1 MERPFVFMT
10 IPFIIGIILSY
21 YFDLEITIVVIL
33 LALSLLFYF
42 LKYIN
47 RKSSIVLLFLILSLL
62 GVLISSYNLKDS
74 ILKTKI
80 GKNVRINARVHDIV
94 WIDEEQ
100 GKYIIKVE
108 GIKEDNTY
116 TNLRENTVLKI
127 LGNKEIELGDEIVF
141 SGILKEPLENTNPK
155 LFNYK
160 LSLLSNKIH
169 TTVTIKDYSIMEINK
184 ENKPTIY
191 KIKNNFREKIENLF
205 DNSLREK
212 NSSLMKSIVLGEYSY
227 LDEENIL
234 KYRSLGLAHIL
245 AVSGLHIS
253 IISGFLIYLLSHLGI
268 KRKTNVFI
276 TLSVIWFYGFLIG
289 FPPSLLR
296 ANIMLSIFFC
306 ANIIS
311 EPYDSINTLFF
322 AMFILVVINPMWL
335 FNLGFQLSFIATFSI
350 IYFTPKVR
358 NIFYPYDNKITY
370 ALSALLA
377 VQIGLLPVQSYYF
390 NNISI
395 ISIFSN
401 LIIGPIF
408 SLALIIAGISILSS
422 YLIPGLNLFIG
433 MVLDL
438 ILSIQFYLID
448 VLDNL
453 SFGTIKMYSPD
464 IIDFILYYILILLI
478 FGVIKLD
485 KFDYKIKK
493 LILYYLVFVVIFNS
507 LSLFTDKS
515 MEIHFI
521 DVGQGDSIFIKT
533 RKGNYL
539 IDTGGSIT
547 DSFDVGKNITLPYL
561 QKIGVRNLRGVFI
574 THFDDDH
581 SKSLPLLIDNIKI
594 DNILISYEDM
604 ANQNYKAIK
613 EKDIP
618 LKILK
623 EKDLIWLD
631 KDVYIEVLSPNYD
644 LINRNLKGNNLSLV
658 FLLSYYGIEIL
669 FTGDMEKEAEWEII
683 DKFQSPID
691 IIKVPHHGSNTSSA
705 EELLN
710 KIKPE
715 IAIISVGR
723 SNFYGHPKKEIID
736 RYEGL
741 GSKIYRTD
749 TMGMIK
755 LKLYKENMTIEPFI
769 KEKLSLINYL
779 DKNLLI
785 IMFYIIYLLASYI
798 LVKVYLHYE
807 KELLISELH

>member
-658 FLLSYYGIEIL
+658 FLLSYYGREIL

>member
-358 NIFYPYDNKITY
+358 NIFYPHDNKITY

>member
-21 YFDLEITIVVIL
+21 YFELEITIAVIL
-33 LALSLLFYF
+33 LALSLIFYF

-116 TNLRENTVLKI
+116 TNLRENSVLKI

-335 FNLGFQLSFIATFSI
+335 YNLGFQLSFIATFSI

-401 LIIGPIF
+401 LIIGPIL
-408 SLALIIAGISILSS
+408 SLALIISGMTILLS
-422 YLIPGLNLFIG
+422 YLIPILIPVIAL
-433 MVLDL
+433 VLDL
-438 ILSIQFYLID
+438 ILSIQFYLINI
-448 VLDNL
+448 LDNL
-453 SFGTIKMYSPD
+453 PFGTIKMYSPD

-485 KFDYKIKK
+485 KFDFKIKK
-493 LILYYLVFVVIFNS
+493 LILYYLVFVVIFSS

-604 ANQNYKAIK
+604 ANQNYKVIK

-618 LKILK
+618 LIILK

-658 FLLSYYGIEIL
+658 FLLSYYGREIL

-691 IIKVPHHGSNTSSA
+691 IIKVPHHGSNTSST

-769 KEKLSLINYL
+769 KEKLSIINYL

-785 IMFYIIYLLASYI
+785 IMFYIIYFLASYI